1 MLQTDT
7 SSETAEK
14 IAEHADKVVTN
25 VESVTTAAAQ
35 STAETVKQSIDVI
48 QQLQQ
53 KGINLLLDYG
63 PKILVAILLL
73 WIGFKLTNFLCR
85 RIKKLMIKKEVD
97 SSLVPFIVQI
107 ISIVL
112 KILIILSVISI
123 IGIPMTSFIA
133 LLGAMGLAIGMAF
146 SGTLSNIAGGV
157 VLLVLRPFKSGDY
170 IAAQGTEGTVKS
182 VQIFTTILI
191 TPDNKTISIP
201 NGPLSSGT
209 ITNFSLLDTRRL
221 DINLKLAH
229 GVNTNQISKDVLDI
243 LNQDQRVL
251 KTPEPMVVTNITE
264 SSITLSARVWVNTDD
279 YWDVN
284 WALSDKVYQ
293 YLYDNKIDV
302 PIVKL

>member
-1 MLQTDT
+1 MINSDT
-7 SSETAEK
+7 TTAVAEK
-14 IAEHADKVVTN
+14 ITEAPTN
-25 VESVTTAAAQ
+25 VESIITVAAQ
-35 STAETVKQSIDVI
+35 STAETVKQSIDMI

-53 KGINLLLDYG
+53 KGISLLLEYG
-63 PKILVAILLL
+63 PKLIVALLLL
-73 WIGFKLTNFLCR
+73 WLGFKLTNFFCR
-85 RIKKLMIKKEVD
+85 RIRKIMVKRGVD
-97 SSLVPFIVQI
+97 SSLIPFIVQT

-133 LLGAMGLAIGMAF
+133 LLGAIGLAIGMAF

-170 IAAQGTEGTVKS
+170 IEAQGTEGTVKS
-182 VQIFTTILI
+182 VQIFTTVLI

-201 NGPLSSGT
+201 NGPLATGT
-209 ITNFSLLDTRRL
+209 IINYSLLDTRRL
-221 DINLKLAH
+221 DIKLKLAH
-229 GVNTNQISKDVLDI
+229 GVNTNQISKDVIEI

-251 KTPEPMVVTNITE
+251 KTPEPMVITNITE
-264 SSITLSARVWVNTDD
+264 SSVTLSARVWVGTDD

-284 WALSDKVYQ
+284 WDLSDKIYQ
-293 YLYDNKIDV
+293 YMFDNKIEV

>member
-1 MLQTDT
+1 MINSDT
-7 SSETAEK
+7 TTAVAEK
-14 IAEHADKVVTN
+14 ITEAPTN
-25 VESVTTAAAQ
+25 VESIITVAAQ
-35 STAETVKQSIDVI
+35 STAETVKQSIDMI

-53 KGINLLLDYG
+53 KGISLLLEYG
-63 PKILVAILLL
+63 PKLIVAILLL
-73 WIGFKLTNFLCR
+73 WLGFKLTNFFCR
-85 RIKKLMIKKEVD
+85 RIRKIMVKREVD
-97 SSLVPFIVQI
+97 SSLIPFIVQT

-170 IAAQGTEGTVKS
+170 IEAQGTEGTVKS
-182 VQIFTTILI
+182 VQIFTTVLI

-201 NGPLSSGT
+201 NGPLATGT
-209 ITNFSLLDTRRL
+209 IINYSLLDTRRL
-221 DINLKLAH
+221 NINLKLAH
-229 GVNTNQISKDVLDI
+229 GVNTNQISKDVIEI

-251 KTPEPMVVTNITE
+251 KTPEPMVITNITE
-264 SSITLSARVWVNTDD
+264 SSVTLSARVWVGTDD

-284 WALSDKVYQ
+284 WNLSDKIYQ
-293 YLYDNKIDV
+293 YMFDNKIEV